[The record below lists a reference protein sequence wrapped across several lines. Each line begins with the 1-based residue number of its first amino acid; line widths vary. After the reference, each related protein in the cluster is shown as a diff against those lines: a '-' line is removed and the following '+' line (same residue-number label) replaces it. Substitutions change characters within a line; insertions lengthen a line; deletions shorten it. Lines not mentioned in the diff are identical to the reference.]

1 MDDMIT
7 KSKEPMEHILHL
19 EETFELLRRYI
30 MKLNPKI
37 CAFRVC
43 SEKFMG
49 FIVSHRGIKAN
60 PEHISAITEMKS
72 PRTIKEVQ
80 SLTRKQAAL
89 NRFILG
95 ATDKC
100 HAFF

>member
-19 EETFELLRRYI
+19 EETFKLLRRYM

-43 SEKFMG
+43 SEKFIG
-49 FIVSHRGIKAN
+49 FIVSHQGIKAN
-60 PEHISAITEMKS
+60 PENISAITKIKS

-80 SLTRKQAAL
+80 TLTGK
-89 NRFILG
+89 
-95 ATDKC
+95 
-100 HAFF
+100 